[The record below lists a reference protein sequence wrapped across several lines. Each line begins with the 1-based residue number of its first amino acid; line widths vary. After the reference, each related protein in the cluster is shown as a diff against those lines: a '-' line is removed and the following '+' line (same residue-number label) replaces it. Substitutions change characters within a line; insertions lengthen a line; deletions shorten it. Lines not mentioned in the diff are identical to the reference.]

1 MAGNQSDSIG
11 EIKKGMES
19 AFEKLFELGRIGTL
33 DLKKKSV
40 MALMGE
46 GALMKPDGRMSQRG
60 ID

>member
-1 MAGNQSDSIG
+1 
-11 EIKKGMES
+11 MES